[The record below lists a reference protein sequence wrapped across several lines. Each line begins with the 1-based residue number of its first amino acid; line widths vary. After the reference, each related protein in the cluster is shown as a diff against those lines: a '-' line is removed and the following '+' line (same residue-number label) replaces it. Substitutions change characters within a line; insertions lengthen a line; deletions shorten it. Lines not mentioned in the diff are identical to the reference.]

1 MNRELV
7 KEIILSSIIV
17 LSQLLIF
24 NHINL
29 FETVDTFIYVSLFI
43 LYKTTYDKTY
53 LILFGFLVGLIID
66 LSLQTYGAHTLASIT
81 VCYLK
86 ERIEKYSFGVNS
98 ILPLAMIR
106 GTRLSNRLTYFFLII
121 FLHSL
126 IYFSLIFFKF
136 EFTLTIFLYTLINSI
151 VNFIVIWIISKLIFD
166 RLK

>member
-1 MNRELV
+1 MNRELARN
-7 KEIILSSIIV
+7 IILSSVIV

-29 FETVDTFIYVSLFI
+29 FGTVDTFIYVSLFI

-81 VCYLK
+81 VCYLR

-106 GTRLSNRLTYFFLII
+106 GTRLTNRLTYFFLII

-136 EFTLTIFLYTLINSI
+136 EFTLTIILFTLINSI
-151 VNFIVIWIISKLIFD
+151 VNFIIIWIISKLIFD
-166 RLK
+166 

>member
-1 MNRELV
+1 MNREIARD
-7 KEIILSSIIV
+7 IILSIVII

-24 NHINL
+24 NHMNL
-29 FETVDTFIYVSLFI
+29 FGTVNSFIYVSLFI
-43 LYKTTYDKTY
+43 LYKTSYDKTS

-66 LSLQTYGAHTLASIT
+66 LSMQTYGVHTLASIT

-98 ILPLAMIR
+98 ILPLAMIS
-106 GTRLSNRLTYFFLII
+106 GTKLTNRVTYFLIII

-126 IYFSLIFFKF
+126 IYFSLIFFKL

-151 VNFIVIWIISKLIFD
+151 VNFIIIWIISKLIFD
-166 RLK
+166 K

>member
-1 MNRELV
+1 MNRELA
-7 KEIILSSIIV
+7 KNIILSIIIV

-29 FETVDTFIYVSLFI
+29 FEIINPFIYVSLFI
-43 LYKTTYDKTY
+43 IYKTSYDKTY
-53 LILFGFLVGLIID
+53 LIFYGFLVGLLID

-81 VCYLK
+81 ICFLR

-106 GTRLSNRLTYFFLII
+106 GTQTINRVTYFFIII

-126 IYFSLIFFKF
+126 IYFSLIFFRF
-136 EFTLTIFLYTLINSI
+136 EFTLTIFLYSVINSI
-151 VNFIVIWIISKLIFD
+151 VNFIIIWIISKLIFE
-166 RLK
+166 K

>member
-151 VNFIVIWIISKLIFD
+151 INFIIIWIISKLIFD
-166 RLK
+166 K

>member
-1 MNRELV
+1 MSRELARN
-7 KEIILSSIIV
+7 IILSFVIV

-29 FETVDTFIYVSLFI
+29 FGTLDTFIYVSLFI

-53 LILFGFLVGLIID
+53 LILFGFVVGLIID
-66 LSLQTYGAHTLASIT
+66 LSFQTYGVHTLASIT

-86 ERIEKYSFGVNS
+86 KTIEKYSFGVNS
-98 ILPLAMIR
+98 TLPLAMIR
-106 GTRLSNRLTYFFLII
+106 GTQQTNRVTYFFLII

-136 EFTLTIFLYTLINSI
+136 EFALTIFLFTLINSI
-151 VNFIVIWIISKLIFD
+151 INFIIIWIISMLIFD
-166 RLK
+166 K

>member
-7 KEIILSSIIV
+7 KDLFLSLLIV

-29 FETVDTFIYVSLFI
+29 FGTVSTFIYVSLFI
-43 LYKTTYDKTY
+43 LYKTTYNKTY

-66 LSLQTYGAHTLASIT
+66 LSLQTYGSHTLASIT
-81 VCYLK
+81 VCYLR

-106 GTRLSNRLTYFFLII
+106 GTQLTNRVTYFL
-121 FLHSL
+121 SL
-126 IYFSLIFFKF
+126 IHI
-136 EFTLTIFLYTLINSI
+136 
-151 VNFIVIWIISKLIFD
+151 
-166 RLK
+166 

>member
-1 MNRELV
+1 MNREIAKDITLSLV
-7 KEIILSSIIV
+7 II

-24 NHINL
+24 NHMNL
-29 FETVDTFIYVSLFI
+29 FGTANTFIYVSLFI

-66 LSLQTYGAHTLASIT
+66 LSLQTYGAHTLASTT
-81 VCYLK
+81 VCYLREK
-86 ERIEKYSFGVNS
+86 IEKYSFGVNS
-98 ILPLAMIR
+98 ILPLAMVR

-121 FLHSL
+121 FTHSL

-151 VNFIVIWIISKLIFD
+151 INFIIIWIISKLIFD
-166 RLK
+166 R

>member
-7 KEIILSSIIV
+7 KDLIFSLLII

-29 FETVDTFIYVSLFI
+29 FGTVSTFIYVSLFI

-81 VCYLK
+81 VCYLREK
-86 ERIEKYSFGVNS
+86 IEKYSFGVNS

-106 GTRLSNRLTYFFLII
+106 GTQTTNRVTYFFIII

-126 IYFSLIFFKF
+126 IYFSLIFFKL

-151 VNFIVIWIISKLIFD
+151 VNFIIIWIISKLIFD
-166 RLK
+166 K

>member
-24 NHINL
+24 NHISL
-29 FETVDTFIYVSLFI
+29 FGTVDTFIYVSLFI

-53 LILFGFLVGLIID
+53 LIVFGFLVGLIID
-66 LSLQTYGAHTLASIT
+66 LSLQTYGVHTLASIT

-98 ILPLAMIR
+98 TLPLAMIK
-106 GTRLSNRLTYFFLII
+106 GTQQTNRVRYFFLII

-136 EFTLTIFLYTLINSI
+136 EFALTIFLYTLINSI
-151 VNFIVIWIISKLIFD
+151 INFIIIWIISMLIFD
-166 RLK
+166 K

>member
-7 KEIILSSIIV
+7 KDIVLSLVIILS
-17 LSQLLIF
+17 QLMIF
-24 NHINL
+24 NHLYL
-29 FETVDTFIYVSLFI
+29 FGTVNTFIYISLFI

-53 LILFGFLVGLIID
+53 LIVFGFLVGIIID

-98 ILPLAMIR
+98 SLPLAMIR
-106 GTRLSNRLTYFFLII
+106 GTQLTNRVTYFFLII

-136 EFTLTIFLYTLINSI
+136 EFTLTILLYTLINSI
-151 VNFIVIWIISKLIFD
+151 VNFIIIWIISKLIFD
-166 RLK
+166 K